1 MWEVRKSPLRL
12 ERRFEFDNYQQ
23 SSQFMK
29 EIDSLCKENKIYPNI
44 SFGTKFVSITI
55 LPDIEEISVE
65 EREFTVKIN
74 EKFTNLVPK
83 LIFG

>member
-1 MWEVRKSPLRL
+1 MWDEKKSPLRL

-23 SSQFMK
+23 SSKFMK
-29 EIDSLCKENKIYPNI
+29 EIDSLCKEKKIYPNI

-74 EKFTNLVPK
+74 EKFTNL
-83 LIFG
+83 ISE

>member
-1 MWEVRKSPLRL
+1 MWDEKKSPLRL
-12 ERRFEFDNYQQ
+12 ERRFEFDNYQE
-23 SSQFMK
+23 SSKFMK

-65 EREFTVKIN
+65 ERELTVKIN
-74 EKFTNLVPK
+74 ETFINLMSE
-83 LIFG
+83 

>member
-1 MWEVRKSPLRL
+1 MWDEKKSPLRL

-23 SSQFMK
+23 SSKFMK

-55 LPDIEEISVE
+55 LPDIEEISLE
-65 EREFTVKIN
+65 EREFTLKIN
-74 EKFTNLVPK
+74 EKFTNLMSE
-83 LIFG
+83 

>member
-1 MWEVRKSPLRL
+1 MWDEKKSPLRL
-12 ERRFEFDNYQQ
+12 ERRFEFDNYKQ
-23 SSQFMK
+23 SSNFMK

-74 EKFTNLVPK
+74 EKFTNL
-83 LIFG
+83 ISE

>member
-1 MWEVRKSPLRL
+1 MWDEKKSPVRL

-23 SSQFMK
+23 SSKFMK

-74 EKFTNLVPK
+74 EKFTNLMSE
-83 LIFG
+83 

>member
-1 MWEVRKSPLRL
+1 MWDEKKSPLRL
-12 ERRFEFDNYQQ
+12 ERRFEFDNYKQ
-23 SSQFMK
+23 SSKFMK
-29 EIDSLCKENKIYPNI
+29 EIDSLCKKNKIYPNI

-74 EKFTNLVPK
+74 EKFTNLMSE
-83 LIFG
+83 

>member
-1 MWEVRKSPLRL
+1 MWDERKSPLRL

-23 SSQFMK
+23 SSKFIK
-29 EIDSLCKENKIYPNI
+29 EIDSLCKQNKIYPNI

-74 EKFTNLVPK
+74 EKFTNL
-83 LIFG
+83 ISE

>member
-1 MWEVRKSPLRL
+1 MWDEKKSPLRL

-23 SSQFMK
+23 SSKFMK
-29 EIDSLCKENKIYPNI
+29 EIDFLCKENKIYPNI

-55 LPDIEEISVE
+55 LPDIEEISAE

-74 EKFTNLVPK
+74 EKFTNLMSE
-83 LIFG
+83 

>member
-1 MWEVRKSPLRL
+1 MWDEKKSPLRL
-12 ERRFEFDNYQQ
+12 ERRFEFDNYKQ
-23 SSQFMK
+23 SSEFMK

-55 LPDIEEISVE
+55 LPDIEEISAE

-74 EKFTNLVPK
+74 EKFTNLMSE
-83 LIFG
+83 

>member
-1 MWEVRKSPLRL
+1 MWDERKSPLRL

-23 SSQFMK
+23 SSKFMK
-29 EIDSLCKENKIYPNI
+29 EIDFLCKENKIYPNI

-55 LPDIEEISVE
+55 VSDIEEISVK

-74 EKFTNLVPK
+74 EKFTNL
-83 LIFG
+83 ISE

>member
-1 MWEVRKSPLRL
+1 MWKEKKAPMRL
-12 ERRFEFDNYQQ
+12 EKRFEFDNYQQ
-23 SSQFMK
+23 SSKFMK

-65 EREFTVKIN
+65 EREFTAKIN
-74 EKFTNLVPK
+74 EKFTNLMSE
-83 LIFG
+83 

>member
-1 MWEVRKSPLRL
+1 MWDEKKSPLRL

-23 SSQFMK
+23 SSKFMK

-65 EREFTVKIN
+65 EREFIVKIN
-74 EKFTNLVPK
+74 EKFTNLMSE
-83 LIFG
+83 

>member
-1 MWEVRKSPLRL
+1 MWEERKSPLRL

-44 SFGTKFVSITI
+44 SFGSKFVSLTIFSDLEKIT
-55 LPDIEEISVE
+55 LKEKNFSD
-65 EREFTVKIN
+65 KID
-74 EKFTNLVPK
+74 EKFTNLTSK
-83 LIFG
+83 

>member
-1 MWEVRKSPLRL
+1 MWDEKKSPLRL

-23 SSQFMK
+23 SSKFMK

-65 EREFTVKIN
+65 EREFTAKIN
-74 EKFTNLVPK
+74 EKFTNLMSE
-83 LIFG
+83 